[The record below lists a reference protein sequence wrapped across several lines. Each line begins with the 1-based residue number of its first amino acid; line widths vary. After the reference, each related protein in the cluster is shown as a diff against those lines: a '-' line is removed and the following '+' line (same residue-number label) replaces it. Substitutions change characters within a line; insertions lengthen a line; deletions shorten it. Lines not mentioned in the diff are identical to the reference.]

1 MLRKTNAMERMLL
14 ISISFTLL
22 LVTVRIIY
30 TQDLMYVFYYWNI
43 FLAIIP
49 YCCSRL
55 LNKKQSVNFKT
66 VCILAVWLLFFPNAP
81 YIITD
86 IFHFE
91 KRPPIP
97 FWFDLTIVVTGAWNG
112 LLLGILSLMQ
122 VEKWLSGKL
131 SRKLLRIFV
140 LLCIALSGYGVY
152 IGRFLRYN
160 SWDILTRPLVII
172 YSFGNQI
179 IHPHQHIG
187 VWSFTVVFSLMMV
200 IIYETLKQ
208 LPVWVSGTEKRN
220 YMYKV

>member
-1 MLRKTNAMERMLL
+1 MERMILL
-14 ISISFTLL
+14 SICFTLL

-43 FLAIIP
+43 FLAIVP

-55 LNKKQSVNFKT
+55 LKKQQSISFKT
-66 VCILAVWLLFFPNAP
+66 SCILAVWLLFFPNAP

-91 KRPPIP
+91 KRPLIP
-97 FWFDLTIVVTGAWNG
+97 YWFDLTIVVTGAWNG

-122 VEKWLSGKL
+122 VEKYLFHHF

-140 LLCIALSGYGVY
+140 LLCITLSGYGVY

-160 SWDILTRPLVII
+160 SWDIFTRPLILI
-172 YSFGNQI
+172 YSFINQI
-179 IHPHQHIG
+179 IHPHQNIG
-187 VWSFTVVFSLMMV
+187 VWSFTLVFSVMMV

-208 LPVWVSGTEKRN
+208 LPVWISGT
-220 YMYKV
+220 